1 MKKQKNIIVI
11 QARRNS
17 SRYKDKILKK
27 IKNKSLLEILIFRL
41 KKVKKVTKIILCT
54 TKLSEDDQLI
64 NIAKKNKIDF
74 YRGSENNV
82 LQRFFYATKN
92 YKFDNLVR
100 ITSDCPLSDPS
111 LIDDFLDIHIK
122 KNVDYSSNTIIPTYP
137 DGFDIEIIKR
147 DIFTFTYKN
156 ADSIFDKEHVTS
168 FIKNNKSIK
177 KLNIRSKKD
186 YSKYRFTIDYIEDFN
201 FLSEVLKRAKYKYD
215 ISFKEIIRLLN
226 KNQNL
231 ININN
236 MHLRNEGSI
245 ENKSQKMWN
254 EAKTIIPGGNSLFS
268 KRPELF
274 LPGIWPTYFEKTKK
288 NYVWGLD
295 NKKFLD
301 MSYMGVGTNF
311 LGYSNLKI
319 DREVIKTVNKG
330 NLSTLNPPEEVFL
343 AKKLLKLNTWAG
355 MVKFARSG
363 GEANTIAL
371 RIGRAKSKKNKV
383 LFC

>member
-1 MKKQKNIIVI
+1 MKKKKNIIVI

-156 ADSIFDKEHVTS
+156 ANSTFDKEHVTS

-226 KNQNL
+226 KNKNF

-254 EAKTIIPGGNSLFS
+254 EAKQSYQEEIHF
-268 KRPELF
+268 F
-274 LPGIWPTYFEKTKK
+274 LKGQNYFCQSIWPTYLKNKK

-301 MSYMGVGTNF
+301 MSYMC
-311 LGYSNLKI
+311 
-319 DREVIKTVNKG
+319 RNKF
-330 NLSTLNPPEEVFL
+330 SWIF
-343 AKKLLKLNTWAG
+343 
-355 MVKFARSG
+355 KFKNRS
-363 GEANTIAL
+363 
-371 RIGRAKSKKNKV
+371 
-383 LFC
+383 

>member
-64 NIAKKNKIDF
+64 DIAKKNKIDF

-156 ADSIFDKEHVTS
+156 ADSTFDKEHVTS

-201 FLSEVLKRAKYKYD
+201 FLSEVLKGQNIND

-226 KNQNL
+226 KNKNF

-245 ENKSQKMWN
+245 ENKSQNMNGKLIH
-254 EAKTIIPGGNSLFS
+254 TGGNSLFL
-268 KRPELF
+268 KRPNYF
-274 LPGIWPTYFEKTKK
+274 CQVFGTYFEKTKK
-288 NYVWGLD
+288 IM
-295 NKKFLD
+295 F
-301 MSYMGVGTNF
+301 GV
-311 LGYSNLKI
+311 
-319 DREVIKTVNKG
+319 
-330 NLSTLNPPEEVFL
+330 
-343 AKKLLKLNTWAG
+343 
-355 MVKFARSG
+355 
-363 GEANTIAL
+363 
-371 RIGRAKSKKNKV
+371 
-383 LFC
+383 